1 MSYVIQQS
9 KSLYLKRSWHHT
21 LLEKLLLR
29 IPAPFCNKMNKKK
42 KGTLSLVV
50 NKLDLLISSA
60 VFPDKS

>member
-50 NKLDLLISSA
+50 NK
-60 VFPDKS
+60 